1 VKIFELH
8 VRPQTLID
16 VEELEVGESFTMPHE
31 NLILTCK
38 VKQRREVDV
47 IADVQEM
54 FALWDFDFGEMVMPL
69 ARIREVIDE
78 RAG

>member
-1 VKIFELH
+1 MKLKLKVHEPK
-8 VRPQTLID
+8 LID
-16 VEELEVGESFTMPHE
+16 IEELEVGETFTMPHE

-47 IADVQEM
+47 IADVQQM

-69 ARIREVIDE
+69 NRIYEVSN
-78 RAG
+78 G